1 MRWVGQVLLVRI
13 GATACLVRSV
23 ASAHARRGDESARES
38 GGIYYGRK
46 VEKHCHH
53 TDTGTPQGRH
63 ACFFPVFPPS
73 SRTHACCGGLAA
85 GGESRSLDSSC
96 RRQACF
102 PSLAGN
108 LVSPATDPRAVF
120 SHAVCVDDGDGHT
133 VTTGSGMDRIGS
145 LDTELLSFAALHL
158 A

>member
-1 MRWVGQVLLVRI
+1 MLAFFLFFPPH
-13 GATACLVRSV
+13 
-23 ASAHARRGDESARES
+23 HARMHVVAGWRPAANLARS
-38 GGIYYGRK
+38 ILPAGR
-46 VEKHCHH
+46 
-53 TDTGTPQGRH
+53 
-63 ACFFPVFPPS
+63 
-73 SRTHACCGGLAA
+73 
-85 GGESRSLDSSC
+85 